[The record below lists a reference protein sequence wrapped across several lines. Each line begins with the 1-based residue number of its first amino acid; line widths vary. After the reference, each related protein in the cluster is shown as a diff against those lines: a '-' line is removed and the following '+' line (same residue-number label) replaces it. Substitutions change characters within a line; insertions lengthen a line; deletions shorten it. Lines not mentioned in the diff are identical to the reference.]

1 MKKKIEKLKYGLKNN
16 KITTI
21 LAFGII
27 LPIAIILLVNEKNV
41 DNILMIFL
49 IVPIVYRIVGNIIL
63 KIMVKKGLNE
73 STEYFVI
80 LSRIATM
87 ITFFVVT
94 LIANIKGAI
103 HYPFIGI
110 ILISICMGYFDK
122 FVFFVLQSLF
132 HFAAESN
139 IYGVSESVESM
150 DSLIGNA
157 KTSFKQSDGTTIY
170 QDESGKVIG
179 QARYNEKTGET
190 IYLNSNMGYIGK
202 SSKDSLGDEQYFDSK
217 LNYKGK
223 SVKESNGITSYYD
236 NKSSYKGSSK
246 NNGNTT
252 NYNKK

>member
-1 MKKKIEKLKYGLKNN
+1 MKKNLEKLKYGLKNN

-21 LAFGII
+21 LAFGLII
-27 LPIAIILLVNEKNV
+27 PIVLILLVNEKNV

-49 IVPIVYRIVGNIIL
+49 IVPIVYRIIGNIIL
-63 KIMVKKGLNE
+63 KILVKKGLNE

-87 ITFFVVT
+87 IVFFIVT

-103 HYPFIGI
+103 HYPFLGI

-122 FVFFVLQSLF
+122 FVFFVLKFLF
-132 HFAAESN
+132 NFAAESS
-139 IYGVSESVESM
+139 IYGVQNSVDSV

-179 QARYNEKTGET
+179 TARYDEKTGET

-202 SSKDSLGDEQYFDSK
+202 SNKDTLGDEQYFDK
-217 LNYKGK
+217 NLNYKGK
-223 SVKESNGITSYYD
+223 SVKESNGMTSYYD
-236 NKSSYKGSSK
+236 DKSSYKGSSK
-246 NNGNTT
+246 DNGNTT